1 MKKLKPIYTKQE
13 LSIQLPKS
21 LKLRKLYR
29 DREYMHGYCIALSV
43 AIEILQ
49 QKLKES
55 CKQETD
61 IENNIRE
68 LEN

>member
-1 MKKLKPIYTKQE
+1 MTKLKPVFTKQE

-21 LKLRKLYR
+21 LKLNKLYR
-29 DREYMHGYCIALSV
+29 DREYMHGYCIALSD

-49 QKLKES
+49 QKLKTS

-61 IENNIRE
+61 IEHKIKE